1 MVVDFY
7 TRQEITIMGTKIVK
21 VPRNREEFL
30 ETCKETL
37 EPDDYVDVLCGILDN
52 EIYCSLEEPICKV
65 IDSYYSFKS

>member
-7 TRQEITIMGTKIVK
+7 TRQEITIMGAKMVK
-21 VPRNREEFL
+21 VPRNRAEFL

-37 EPDDYVDVLCGILDN
+37 EPDDYVDVLCGILDI
-52 EIYCSLEEPICKV
+52 EIYCSLEPPICKV